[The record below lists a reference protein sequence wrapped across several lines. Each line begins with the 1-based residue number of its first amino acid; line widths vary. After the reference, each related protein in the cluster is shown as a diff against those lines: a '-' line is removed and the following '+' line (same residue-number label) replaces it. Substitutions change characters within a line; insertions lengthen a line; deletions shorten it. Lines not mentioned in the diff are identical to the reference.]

1 MRRIFAALTIAA
13 ASAALLAASIASA
26 DAQTRKKGPRQL
38 TITKRSFLD
47 NGKYPPV
54 GSMQRYVTMYT
65 QTNYLPYYD
74 QRGRYGAETLP
85 GRFGPFSPW

>member
-1 MRRIFAALTIAA
+1 MRRIFAALTIAT
-13 ASAALLAASIASA
+13 ASAALLAVSSA
-26 DAQTRKKGPRQL
+26 EAQSRKQGPRQL

-54 GSMQRYVTMYT
+54 GSMQRHVTMYT
-65 QTNYLPYYD
+65 QTNYLPFYD
-74 QRGRYGAETLP
+74 QRGRYGVETLP